1 MNILV
6 VSGSARKR
14 SRARGVSQWVV
25 NNLKSKGVNVT
36 YFDLGIDDLPIYKG
50 GDEPDH
56 PNVQKLKAL
65 AEEADGFFI
74 TTPEYHSGMSGA
86 LKNALDFLG
95 GAYFKGKPATIA
107 ATSGGGK
114 GGVNALNS
122 LRTVLRGV
130 YAFGLPGQFVADPK
144 CFNDDWDF
152 VEEEAQE
159 RVNALLDELT
169 TVTQLFTKEKVYS

>member
-6 VSGSARKR
+6 ISGSTRER
-14 SRARGVSQWVV
+14 SRARGVSHWVV
-25 NNLKSKGVNVT
+25 NQLKSKNIEVT
-36 YFDLGIDDLPIYKG
+36 LFDLGKEDLPMYKG
-50 GDEPDH
+50 GDESNH
-56 PNVQKLKAL
+56 LNVQKLKAL

-95 GAYFKGKPATIA
+95 SAQFKGKPATIV

-114 GGVNALNS
+114 GGINALNS

-130 YAFGLPGQFVADPK
+130 YAFTLPGQFVADPK
-144 CFNDDWDF
+144 CFNDDWAF
-152 VEEEAQE
+152 VEEDAQE
-159 RVNALLDELT
+159 RVNVLLEELA
-169 TVTQLFTKEKVYS
+169 TVTTLFTKEKIYS